1 MNNELR
7 FADRCSIWRFTL
19 VSFLLVPNLS
29 RAATA
34 ASTLQSSAYAGAY
47 GAETLSSSPDVS
59 ATGSRA
65 DDRSIVSAVSELSP
79 KQVSML
85 TTVLRS
91 GRKGR
96 VNILWLAK
104 VNSQG
109 EQVASAFRDAGWTV
123 ASLPIGMGNL
133 PSGITITGKASNTA
147 VAAAKNA
154 FDSSGVKYNYRDDET
169 RTISPAMMG
178 SCDVAITVSTK
189 SK

>member
-7 FADRCSIWRFTL
+7 FADRCCIWTFIL
-19 VSFLLVPNLS
+19 VSFLLGPNLS

-34 ASTLQSSAYAGAY
+34 ASTPPSSTDPAAR
-47 GAETLSSSPDVS
+47 GAETLSSSSDVK
-59 ATGSRA
+59 ATGSTT
-65 DDRSIVSAVSELSP
+65 DDSSIVAVLSELSP
-79 KQVSML
+79 KQVSTL
-85 TTVLRS
+85 TQVLRS
-91 GRKGR
+91 DHKGR
-96 VNILWLAK
+96 VNILWLAT
-104 VNSQG
+104 VSSLG

-178 SCDVAITVSTK
+178 SCDIAITVSTK

>member
-1 MNNELR
+1 MNNQLR
-7 FADRCSIWRFTL
+7 FADRCCIWTFTL
-19 VSFLLVPNLS
+19 LSFLLGPTLS
-29 RAATA
+29 PAATA
-34 ASTLQSSAYAGAY
+34 ASKLPSSTDTVAHGE
-47 GAETLSSSPDVS
+47 ETLSSSSDIKT
-59 ATGSRA
+59 TGSA
-65 DDRSIVSAVSELSP
+65 SDDSTIVSAVSGLSP
-79 KQVSML
+79 KQVSTL

-91 GRKGR
+91 GSKGK
-96 VNILWLAK
+96 VNILWLAT
-104 VNSQG
+104 VSSQG

-133 PSGITITGKASNTA
+133 PSGITITGKASNNA
-147 VAAAKNA
+147 VTAAKNA